1 MKSLD
6 SARLA
11 ASQTPRQLRVFSA
24 LGATDMIMVEDRDT
38 GERRAVPNKR
48 LLIAGNN
55 LGVAFEMSD
64 PGRGFESSEDE

>member
-1 MKSLD
+1 MRPLE
-6 SARLA
+6 A
-11 ASQTPRQLRVFSA
+11 AKIAAAQHPRQLRVVSA
-24 LGATDMIMVEDRDT
+24 LGATDMIMVEDRET

-64 PGRGFESSEDE
+64 PGRGFESSDDE